1 MYLHADLAS
10 GKKFKMI
17 SGDQFPVCF
26 VVYKVISYLQNK
38 KREANVFLSTIILF
52 SLLYP
57 EFLETSEKKCCNYFL
72 KFDM

>member
-1 MYLHADLAS
+1 MTQRKINKKIIIFFMYLHADLAS

-38 KREANVFLSTIILF
+38 KRS
-52 SLLYP
+52 
-57 EFLETSEKKCCNYFL
+57 
-72 KFDM
+72 

>member
-38 KREANVFLSTIILF
+38 KRN
-52 SLLYP
+52 
-57 EFLETSEKKCCNYFL
+57 
-72 KFDM
+72 